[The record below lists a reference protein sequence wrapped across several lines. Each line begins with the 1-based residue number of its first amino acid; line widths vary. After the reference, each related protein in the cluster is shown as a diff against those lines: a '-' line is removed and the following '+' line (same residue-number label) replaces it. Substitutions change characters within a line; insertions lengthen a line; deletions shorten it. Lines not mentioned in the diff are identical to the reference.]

1 MKCWGQN
8 DYGQLGDGTTT
19 VCRSPVAVSGLDSVV
34 TAIEVGNGS
43 HTCALATVLSAAHHQ
58 MASTVRWPLKC
69 TFANYLVFSA
79 RYVPKN
85 GTYRAENTSGD
96 QH

>member
-1 MKCWGQN
+1 MVVAFGQMVIAVP
-8 DYGQLGDGTTT
+8 TTLQ
-19 VCRSPVAVSGLDSVV
+19 VELDWSGVA
-34 TAIEVGNGS
+34 TQ
-43 HTCALATVLSAAHHQ
+43 LATVLSAAHHQ

-69 TFANYLVFSA
+69 TSANYLVFSA